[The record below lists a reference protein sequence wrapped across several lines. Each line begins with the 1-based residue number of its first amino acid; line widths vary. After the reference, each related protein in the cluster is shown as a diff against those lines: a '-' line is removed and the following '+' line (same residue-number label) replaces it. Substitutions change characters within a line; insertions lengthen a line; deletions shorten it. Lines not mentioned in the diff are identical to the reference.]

1 MSHPKESWST
11 ANCLLADTGS
21 LVEARTSPHALCKQ
35 YMQYV
40 KLPPDPIRLHLS
52 LNASTYAHMQTTNH
66 NPQPTPIQP
75 HFDTC
80 SSSH

>member
-40 KLPPDPIRLHLS
+40 KLPARPDPLTLVFERKHVRTH
-52 LNASTYAHMQTTNH
+52 ANH
-66 NPQPTPIQP
+66 KPQPTTHANSTP
-75 HFDTC
+75 F
-80 SSSH
+80 